1 MLKYIDQLP
10 ESFEVTSVVK
20 IKRNQQQMNATSQRQ
35 QLEELP
41 EEPRA
46 RENALDR
53 MLMNRVMDFVGSHS
67 IEFRMPRE
75 TVGEMKRSIEE
86 EARKKKGKKGG
97 MSTLFLMFY
106 LKLATLAAIAMKVL
120 TLIAFKALLLGKIA
134 LTISGVLALK
144 KLFEQKHS
152 STYEVITHPQYEEYG
167 HHDRSFVPQDL
178 TYRKQGINGMNV

>member
-10 ESFEVTSVVK
+10 DTFEITGVVK
-20 IKRNQQQMNATSQRQ
+20 IKRNEQQRNQTTQHQ
-35 QLEELP
+35 QLNGLP

-53 MLMNRVMDFVGSHS
+53 ILMNRIVDFVGSHS
-67 IEFRMPRE
+67 VEFRVPRE
-75 TVGEMKRSIEE
+75 AVGEMKRSMEE
-86 EARKKKGKKGG
+86 EGRKKKGKKGG
-97 MSTLFLMFY
+97 MSALFLMFY

-144 KLFEQKHS
+144 KLFEQKHT

-167 HHDRSFVPQDL
+167 HHDRSFIPQDIG
-178 TYRKQGINGMNV
+178 YRRQGINN